1 MGWHK
6 RPDDEVLFTNIHEPN
21 DIQRVITRMKDV
33 TSQLNRPGGMKSIVI
48 GMPNTGKS
56 SMLNAIRRHGTNRK
70 CLFSDCFLII
80 GKAVATSSQAGLTR
94 VISNVVKVIDDP
106 PIFMNDSP
114 GTLFQIQG
122 LQ

>member
-21 DIQRVITRMKDV
+21 DIQRVITRMKGIAN
-33 TSQLNRPGGMKSIVI
+33 QLDRPGGMKSIII

-70 CLFSDCFLII
+70 CLFSDCVLII

-94 VISNVVKVIDDP
+94 AISNVIKVIDDP
-106 PIFMNDSP
+106 PVYMNDSP
-114 GTLFQIQG
+114 GTLFQIEG